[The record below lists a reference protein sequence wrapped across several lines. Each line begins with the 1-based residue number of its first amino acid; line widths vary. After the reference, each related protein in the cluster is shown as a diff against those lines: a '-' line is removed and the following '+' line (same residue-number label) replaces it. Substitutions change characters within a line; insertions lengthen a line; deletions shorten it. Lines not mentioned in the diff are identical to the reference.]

1 MEKTKMKKQK
11 YSVNQDPA
19 ETILTWVN
27 SGEIAIPEI
36 QRPFVWDSTKVRNL
50 IDSLYQGYPIGYLII
65 WRNPDV
71 KLKDG
76 KTSEGKKILIDGQ
89 QRIAALMTSILGEEI
104 LNKDYKKITIKIAFN
119 PLTEK
124 FEVLNPAISKD
135 SSWIPDI
142 SPIITR
148 QIRLT
153 AAINDYCNK
162 NSKADRNQIEDALE
176 NLKEVIKKQIGLIEL
191 EHNLDIETITEIF
204 IRINSEGVPLSQ
216 ADFAMSKIAVNE
228 TYEGSILRK
237 FIDYSC
243 HLIIAPEFHTTIRD
257 VDKDF
262 GESEYFQ
269 KISWLKSENDDL
281 YTPSYKDLLRVAFTS
296 EFNRGKIADLVSLL
310 SGRNFETR
318 TYEEEIV
325 KNSFALLK
333 KGILNFINETNFKRF
348 LMIIKS
354 AGFISPNLIRSKA
367 SLNFAYILYLK
378 LKSQDYNPSD
388 IERYVRKWF
397 VLSILTGRYSG
408 SPESR
413 FDFDIRNID
422 KKKFE
427 DYLSDVESAEL
438 SEAFWTAGLVQSLNT
453 SVSSSPYFN
462 VYLAAQVKLNDKGFL
477 SKDITVKDLITHRGD
492 IHHIF
497 PKGYLKD
504 NKMKRGQYN
513 QIANYVYMQSEIN
526 IKIGNKSPKSYFTE
540 LLDQCNGGEVKYGG
554 INEKSELQQNLKK
567 NCVPESIFNMEID
580 DYETFLKERR
590 GLIAKKIKEYY
601 FLL

>member
-1 MEKTKMKKQK
+1 MKKQK

-19 ETILTWVN
+19 ETILAWVN

-36 QRPFVWDSTKVRNL
+36 QRPFVWNSTKVRNL

-104 LNKDYKKITIKIAFN
+104 LDSNYKKITIKIAFN
-119 PLTEK
+119 PITEK

-135 SSWIPDI
+135 SSWIPNI
-142 SPIITR
+142 GPIITG
-148 QIRLT
+148 QVRLT
-153 AAINDYCNK
+153 AAINDYCSK
-162 NSKADRNQIEDALE
+162 NPKADRNQIEDALE

-191 EHNLDIETITEIF
+191 EHNLDIETITVIF

-228 TYEGSILRK
+228 TYEGSTLRK
-237 FIDYSC
+237 CIDYSC
-243 HLIIAPEFHTTIRD
+243 HLIISPEFYTTIRD
-257 VDKDF
+257 VDKKF
-262 GESEYFQ
+262 SESEYFQ
-269 KISWLKSENDDL
+269 KISWLKNENDDL

-296 EFNRGKIADLVSLL
+296 EFDRGKIADLVSLL

-325 KNSFALLK
+325 KDSFGLLK

-354 AGFISPNLIRSKA
+354 AGFISPNLIRSQNV
-367 SLNFAYILYLK
+367 LNFAYILYLK
-378 LKSQDYNPSD
+378 LKSQDYNAAD

-413 FDFDIRNID
+413 FDFDIRSIA
-422 KKKFE
+422 KKDFGE
-427 DYLSDVESAEL
+427 YLKDVESADL
-438 SEAFWTAGLVQSLNT
+438 SEAFWTASLIQSLNT

-462 VYLAAQVKLNDKGFL
+462 VYLASQVKSNDKGFL

-526 IKIGNKSPKSYFTE
+526 IKIGNKSPKNYFAE
-540 LLDQCNGGEVKYGG
+540 LIQQCKGGEVKYGG
-554 INEKSELQQNLKK
+554 INDESELQRNLKI
-567 NCVPESIFNMEID
+567 NCVPNSISNMEIG
-580 DYETFLKERR
+580 DYDKFLKERR
-590 GLIAKKIKEYY
+590 KLIAEKIKEYY
-601 FLL
+601 FSL